1 LNSLSDCPLQDLSK
15 GQSLNALVSFLGDL
29 GLLGNRISVFEAE
42 RVRQSIMSQPVAIA
56 ANGDSITYEQ
66 FYSWLRGVSAIYYA
80 TEVDSSRKA
89 LHMMLTQKI
98 IPLASSWGTFR
109 YSSCVRN
116 GVNGAMLLGMRKHHI
131 FLRYWY
137 FHMSHEVR

>member
-1 LNSLSDCPLQDLSK
+1 
-15 GQSLNALVSFLGDL
+15 LVAFLGDL
-29 GLLGNRISVFEAE
+29 GLLGNRVSVFEAE
-42 RVRQSIMSQPVAIA
+42 RVRRTITLSPSTAGA
-56 ANGDSITYEQ
+56 GGGDSITYEQ

-89 LHMMLTQKI
+89 LHMMLTEKI
-98 IPLASSWGTFR
+98 IPLASSWGIFR
-109 YSSCVRN
+109 YSSCIRN
-116 GVNGAMLLGMRKHHI
+116 GVNGALLLGMRKHHI